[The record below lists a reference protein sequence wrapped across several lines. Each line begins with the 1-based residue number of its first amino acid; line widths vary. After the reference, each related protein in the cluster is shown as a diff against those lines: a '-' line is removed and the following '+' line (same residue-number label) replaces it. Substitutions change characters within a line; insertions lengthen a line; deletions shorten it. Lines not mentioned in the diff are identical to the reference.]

1 MERYASLRTSIFH
14 ALSPEALDA
23 VAVTAQFRF
32 VKAGEVVYR
41 AGDAASTFFVVAH
54 GELRREYMQQ
64 RTSGTEEEEGA
75 WSSLFGNS
83 FSSSSPGGQ
92 SGSGKPPQLLRV
104 GSYFGEVGLLLP
116 STQMLATVTANGDT
130 TLLAL
135 DKKNF
140 FECIGGARACAGW
153 TTSGA
158 LRIVHKGGPTLVCE
172 PLLLTPAPSHI
183 ATPPVTCLPF
193 AGNQRLLLELCIKL
207 QRRELVPLELML
219 MDDVPGRQCAHK
231 VWVDFALQYCRG
243 GLRLPVHN
251 AAATLLRKAKLVSQA
266 ERSDAFRP
274 TTAADAVHELLFP
287 LSKVLVQLLERLRC
301 PEGLSR
307 EDWRAATAEHERA
320 KQRGFLRR
328 FSQGVFNEE
337 DVAAAL
343 EASEPAWRRGVG
355 ASPPDERPPL
365 RPPPSPAPSL
375 GPLSIFTPPSGWARL
390 WTPQRDTQEHAPA
403 ASDHGVGGAESV
415 GSASGLARFVT
426 GDQEPKWKERL
437 KELDKVLLEV
447 RQAEECLKKAID
459 KGGDSFDDV
468 QAQLTA
474 VCSHHQS
481 LLRVAHAAFVESEA
495 FTRLLETMG
504 QYDQNVQARVKPEEL
519 RPIQQRLVD
528 SAGAVTCEL
537 RSSQSEKELA
547 RQMALSPMR
556 TSPERRSPESGGMP
570 SRLSQRRP
578 SVTRV
583 SMSGTMRK
591 AKRTS

>member
-1 MERYASLRTSIFH
+1 M
-14 ALSPEALDA
+14 
-23 VAVTAQFRF
+23 
-32 VKAGEVVYR
+32 
-41 AGDAASTFFVVAH
+41 
-54 GELRREYMQQ
+54 
-64 RTSGTEEEEGA
+64 
-75 WSSLFGNS
+75 
-83 FSSSSPGGQ
+83 
-92 SGSGKPPQLLRV
+92 
-104 GSYFGEVGLLLP
+104 
-116 STQMLATVTANGDT
+116 
-130 TLLAL
+130 
-135 DKKNF
+135 
-140 FECIGGARACAGW
+140 
-153 TTSGA
+153 
-158 LRIVHKGGPTLVCE
+158 
-172 PLLLTPAPSHI
+172 
-183 ATPPVTCLPF
+183 
-193 AGNQRLLLELCIKL
+193 
-207 QRRELVPLELML
+207 
-219 MDDVPGRQCAHK
+219 
-231 VWVDFALQYCRG
+231 
-243 GLRLPVHN
+243 
-251 AAATLLRKAKLVSQA
+251 
-266 ERSDAFRP
+266 
-274 TTAADAVHELLFP
+274 
-287 LSKVLVQLLERLRC
+287 
-301 PEGLSR
+301 
-307 EDWRAATAEHERA
+307 
-320 KQRGFLRR
+320 
-328 FSQGVFNEE
+328 
-337 DVAAAL
+337 
-343 EASEPAWRRGVG
+343 
-355 ASPPDERPPL
+355 
-365 RPPPSPAPSL
+365 
-375 GPLSIFTPPSGWARL
+375 